1 MVRTAVEGAI
11 LKRLLIISIAI
22 RGVRVP
28 RHEGSVPP
36 GIVGI
41 HLGNGIFD
49 GAGDGYGGA
58 IGVVKVNGE
67 GPGEIGG
74 GGVGDLIAMLAW
86 FLI

>member
-36 GIVGI
+36 GIAVSI
-41 HLGNGIFD
+41 LATAFSMVPVMVTVALLGSLRLMGRVQVKS
-49 GAGDGYGGA
+49 
-58 IGVVKVNGE
+58 GVE
-67 GPGEIGG
+67 
-74 GGVGDLIAMLAW
+74 AW
-86 FLI
+86 AT